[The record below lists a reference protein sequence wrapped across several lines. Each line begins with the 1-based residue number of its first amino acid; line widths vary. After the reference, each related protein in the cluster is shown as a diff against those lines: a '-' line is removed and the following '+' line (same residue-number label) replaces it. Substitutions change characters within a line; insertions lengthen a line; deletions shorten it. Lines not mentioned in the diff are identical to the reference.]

1 MVPLTYQFCRRKKD
15 CGTKEEDRRQNTEDW
30 EQFVVES
37 TADGAILD
45 VRVIPRA
52 RKAGL
57 AGTRENALL
66 VRLTAPP
73 VDGAAN
79 AQLIELLAQ
88 VFNIPKRRI
97 LISAGEQSRTKRVLL
112 KNVDADTVASRLKQV
127 R

>member
-1 MVPLTYQFCRRKKD
+1 
-15 CGTKEEDRRQNTEDW
+15 
-30 EQFVVES
+30 
-37 TADGAILD
+37 
-45 VRVIPRA
+45 
-52 RKAGL
+52 
-57 AGTRENALL
+57 